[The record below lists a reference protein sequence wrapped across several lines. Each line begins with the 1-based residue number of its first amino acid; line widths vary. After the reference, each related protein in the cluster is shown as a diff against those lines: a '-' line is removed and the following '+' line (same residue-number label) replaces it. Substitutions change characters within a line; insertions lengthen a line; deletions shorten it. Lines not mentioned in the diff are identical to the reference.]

1 MKKFLIILWCA
12 IVLVAFAFFSRVV
25 LIDPDSASAY
35 ELIHENIYSFMRP
48 ETVSVKSGTYDEE
61 TNTLY
66 VVTSADNKLGVTLV
80 DPMIITEDGIIT
92 LDWRTELSE
101 AEIEE
106 VRDLARQNGLNTWA
120 INFRLWWEFK

>member
-12 IVLVAFAFFSRVV
+12 IVLVSFAFFSRVV

-80 DPMIITEDGIIT
+80 DPMIITENGIIT
-92 LDWRTELSE
+92 LDWRTELIE